1 MQENTSKENTKHI
14 RVLHLNVGCL
24 YEFLENCSESLKS
37 FRYFNK
43 RKPEDAIKNHVVTY
57 VIYKKGEAAAYGH
70 LDREV
75 DTVWL
80 GICVADS
87 FIGQGLGREMM
98 NLLVNSYTGTIK
110 LSVDP
115 YNLAAISLYKK
126 FGFKESSR
134 QEDIIFMVRK

>member
-1 MQENTSKENTKHI
+1 M
-14 RVLHLNVGCL
+14 
-24 YEFLENCSESLKS
+24 ENCSESLKS

-43 RKPEDAIKNHVVTY
+43 RKPEDAIKSHIATY
-57 VIYKKGEAAAYGH
+57 ITYKDGEAAAYGH

-87 FIGQGLGREMM
+87 FIGQGLGKEMM
-98 NLLVNSYTGTIK
+98 SLLVNSYAGRIK

-115 YNLAAISLYKK
+115 DNLAAISLYKK
-126 FGFKESSR
+126 FGFEESNR
-134 QEDIIFMVRK
+134 KEDIVFMARK